1 MKREGR
7 VKKEMYR
14 LFVIG
19 KKSLLEIRKTESRAS
34 KRYWER
40 VGEIFED
47 REEIIK
53 EPTKTIIMIG
63 LRDFVKSFDYNI
75 IE

>member
-1 MKREGR
+1 MKREWR

-14 LFVIG
+14 LFMIG

-34 KRYWER
+34 KRYWEI

-53 EPTKTIIMIG
+53 NQPK
-63 LRDFVKSFDYNI
+63 LLS
-75 IE
+75 